1 MLLHI
6 LQLLHTDMT
15 QNHTELKQ
23 KNTEPGSVPFRGSD
37 KLLYPELSYQIRGA
51 CFNVYKTLGPYHKES
66 VYANALISELE
77 KREIPFTKEASID
90 IEYQQK
96 KVGVYRPDF
105 LIDNKIIIELKAA
118 EFLPKNDEKQ
128 LSYYLGGTRYRL
140 GFLVNFG
147 ARHGVDIRRRVVGY
161 D

>member
-1 MLLHI
+1 
-6 LQLLHTDMT
+6 MT

-23 KNTEPGSVPFRGSD
+23 KNTEHGSVPFRGSD

-66 VYANALISELE
+66 VYANALFSELE
-77 KREIPFTKEASID
+77 KRKIPFTKEASID
-90 IEYQQK
+90 VEYQQK

-105 LIDNKIIIELKAA
+105 LIDNKIIVELKAA

-128 LSYYLGGTRYRL
+128 LSYYERSEVSSSAYYLGGTRYRL

-161 D
+161 EN